1 MKITGM
7 KGTMVMP
14 LTLHVEEGSCRVL
27 PGAAPCPALVLPGIG
42 WLHRGEPQ
50 HPALNHG
57 LWWQCTCR
65 DTGCHHPCLLRP
77 PTRSR
82 CPPRPQRAPTEPLKA
97 GLGAAGAHAAE
108 LGRLPRCH
116 AQLGR
121 LHGGGGGAGG
131 ASCSETGGFRA
142 GQAPLVLSPGSG
154 KRGGVAQPAAG
165 CTWSPGMRW
174 VGSVQ
179 TLRNPALVTYPVC
192 APP

>member
-42 WLHRGEPQ
+42 WLHGGEPQ

-131 ASCSETGGFRA
+131 ASCSETGGLGLARPPWCCP
-142 GQAPLVLSPGSG
+142 QAVGSG
-154 KRGGVAQPAAG
+154 VAWHSQQQGARGALACGGWGACRPSG
-165 CTWSPGMRW
+165 
-174 VGSVQ
+174 
-179 TLRNPALVTYPVC
+179 TLPW
-192 APP
+192 